1 MKTRSLQRSLGSI
14 ALAFES
20 FIIFFAML
28 AAFGL
33 KLADGP
39 TVWIIG
45 LSLSIVAIALPGVFG
60 RPGGYAIGWALQL
73 VLLGISIF
81 TIFYSPIG
89 YGYLVFSI
97 IFIGIWG
104 WAMLV
109 GKTTDAANRVL
120 AAQNR
125 SNHENEELP

>member
-1 MKTRSLQRSLGSI
+1 LGSI

-39 TVWIIG
+39 TVWVIG
-45 LSLSIVAIALPGVFG
+45 LSLSIVTIALPGVLG
-60 RPGGYAIGWALQL
+60 RPGGYVSGWILQA

-81 TIFYSPIG
+81 TIFYSPLG

-120 AAQNR
+120 AAQ
-125 SNHENEELP
+125 SNYQNENEELP